1 MVAAPGMPVSINEP
15 GAVMITV
22 GGKRRPVHA
31 VTLVDAPTS
40 LPPGRADAGWVW
52 LTGTPGPFG
61 WQESTGPKPPP
72 GSFEV
77 RWCEPLTKAEFDT
90 ATLCGADGKPLPPGD
105 HPPAAWL
112 DAVNPGW
119 EALSRAALAVVTDVP
134 EDQRTALAAAL
145 RVPLATPGDHWR
157 SALLLRA
164 LKPSTPAA
172 ADFQPA
178 ALNTLARQ
186 QGDMWAGA
194 IGRLSR
200 ADTAMGL
207 QVARRLVQV
216 GYLPTAD
223 SGGSW
228 GVLWCEADPHVLDT
242 LITSPPSGLV
252 TAATS
257 FLAGQPSALAWVRDD
272 AGLRDPTAGASLA
285 TIGVV
290 SLFDQRAI
298 GSLSL
303 AGQAPGEPTPFRPF
317 IGQLLSAAPVQQRVG
332 GGSLATVKLGATT
345 LTLPVGT
352 TPTPAA
358 PPGVLLGPFFRD
370 WTLASFRRQ
379 QPVQIGG
386 VAGSLVLS
394 GGTGAAAG
402 AKTAWTVYI
411 ECRTDAGADIAA
423 ERLRVWAGPLGSPV
437 LAIEV
442 GPEGAVV
449 SRAGAAP
456 PTAVSRIPGGW
467 CTTVTL
473 PAAAIEN
480 SGTLRLSIEHTASNG
495 MRSTWPR
502 PMLPWQTEPGRLSI
516 DTAAWNREMKP

>member
-1 MVAAPGMPVSINEP
+1 MVAAPGMPVYINEP
-15 GAVMITV
+15 GAVTITI
-22 GGKRRPVHA
+22 GGRPRPVHA
-31 VTLVDAPTS
+31 VTLVDAPPS

-52 LTGTPGPFG
+52 LTGTPGPFL
-61 WQESTGPKPPP
+61 WQESTAPTPPA

-77 RWCEPLTKAEFDT
+77 RWCEPLTKAEFDA
-90 ATLCGADGKPLPPGD
+90 ATLCGADGKPLPPSD
-105 HPPAAWL
+105 RPAAAWL

-134 EDQRTALAAAL
+134 EDQHAALAAAL

-164 LKPSTPAA
+164 LRPSTPAA
-172 ADFQPA
+172 ADFQPK

-194 IGRLSR
+194 IGRLCR
-200 ADTAMGL
+200 ADAAMGL

-216 GYLPTAD
+216 GYLPTSD
-223 SGGSW
+223 TGGSW

-242 LITSPPSGLV
+242 LITSPPSGLA

-257 FLAGQPSALAWVRDD
+257 FLAGQPTALAWVRDD
-272 AGLRDPTAGASLA
+272 AGLRDPLAGASIA
-285 TIGVV
+285 TVGAV
-290 SLFDQRAI
+290 SLFDQRTI

-303 AGQAPGEPTPFRPF
+303 TGQAAGEPTPFRPF
-317 IGQLLSAAPVQQRVG
+317 IGQLLSAAPAQQRAG
-332 GGSLATVKLGATT
+332 GGSVATVKLATTT

-358 PPGVLLGPFFRD
+358 PPGVLLGPFCRD

-379 QPVQIGG
+379 QPEPISG

-394 GGTGAAAG
+394 ASAGGTAG
-402 AKTAWTVYI
+402 THPSWIVYL

-423 ERLRVWAGPLGSPV
+423 ERLRIWAGPTGSPV
-437 LAIEV
+437 LALEI
-442 GPEGAVV
+442 GPEGAAA
-449 SRAGAAP
+449 SRVGIAP
-456 PTAVSRIPGGW
+456 QTAVSRIPGGW
-467 CTTVTL
+467 CATVTL
-473 PAAAIEN
+473 PAAAVES
-480 SGTLRLSIEHTASNG
+480 SGTLRLAVEHVAANG
-495 MRSTWPR
+495 LRSAWPR
-502 PMLPWQTEPGRLSI
+502 AMMPWQNEPGRLSI
-516 DTAAWNREMKP
+516 DTAAWNRELKP